1 MSRYFRRDTI
11 EKQYRN
17 HLQTSLTSSIS
28 MYDVELVLTCAY
40 TLRPRPQLKEIW
52 TILTGYHCYELSSS
66 WQKRAVE
73 GVFYRYHEKLHTEK
87 GWEEHLSIYQT
98 LPLSKR
104 LFSFESNGDWHIHRP
119 TSDPYIDLF
128 INIATEQ
135 KVLQLLNEEAKS
147 GRLRGE
153 DTYFQKHKRIK
164 IPRNKGEKVSLTI
177 PRLFLYYQLLKFLP
191 KNKVIIPA
199 VVSDGLYRY
208 QSPIHSEEMRTF
220 QAQGV
225 EEGIISPLWVWRDK
239 KRILRQ
245 VNEQER
251 EQYAE
256 EMGNLASSTKWEQQA
271 KRSLLTNGK
280 RKGRPFG
287 YYSGYIH
294 ITGGVGV
301 GKNSFIEEE
310 LYRLY
315 QIEKQDI
322 VTVVVLSNNSK
333 CLELHETLTLL
344 GLEAVVIPGVH
355 GKDKHEKEY
364 WNQALKTSSSLAQLA
379 KKTDTFSIIDGDCLF
394 QILHDVTPGKILPCL
409 QKKGFSK
416 YVKYENGTSHW
427 EETCCPYITQCSRMK
442 SYMEM
447 KQKKIW
453 ITNHAALEKTRLP
466 RLLDP
471 LRRPLWQLAYDVADI
486 VFLDE
491 VDDTMNAFA
500 SSCMEQTK
508 ITGDHFTLLS
518 RILDKTTQMIR
529 QDQSVL
535 KDEHIE
541 SWNYYCN
548 EIRHPLHKLEGFL
561 QEQLDFA
568 NGLYRKAFS
577 IYSLATD
584 FLSYFQFQDKMEEM
598 LYKNTLMEYLVREKN
613 EWNREKQAI
622 VFIEKFFGTTEE
634 VLRTIDRRKRREI
647 IDSFVGSFCTVKP
660 INTKRNKR
668 NYPSPSAEERVKLHF
683 EFFTYIYYFEKNLK
697 QLVSIFPS
705 LNSKFFEDE
714 NLSTL
719 FGSFNPL
726 HRLLSKP
733 SIGTKFGYR
742 ILAKRL
748 RSGKVQY
755 SLELLRYFGN
765 TKKLLTDVQMLMEKR
780 FLLYDRASREYQ
792 KSEGPCIVG
801 LSGTSF
807 LPGSPHF
814 HVPMKPI
821 WQLKNRHSKPRVEMF
836 YGFKPE
842 FHEKY
847 DYLYVSGSS
856 EEERIEMLKKMTHYY
871 VDSGMIESELH
882 YWEGNHPLKE
892 RRKILIVVNSYRDC
906 EAVASALLE
915 SKHFRN
921 TFAYLTN
928 LSEEMLDKTHTP
940 LHGYARHRQELE
952 FLPYEDIDVLIA
964 PLFVIAR
971 GFNILQQTE
980 GKKHRSYFGS
990 AFVFVRPYYSVDD
1003 MQNIFALLHHQEEEL
1018 LLQIQDINDRG
1029 EASNKKLYGS
1039 YMKKLYKD
1047 MNATFSYLQTKPFM
1061 TDRLTEQEMK
1071 QLSKYTLVLMQQV
1084 LGRMVRGDTDCRF
1097 IFADSKLDSHKEE
1110 RKGNKR
1116 YSMIANWMDI
1126 LNQYESHRI
1135 VADLFLPFAIGLR
1148 YISEYEI

>member
-1 MSRYFRRDTI
+1 MNKSFNRDTI
-11 EKQYRN
+11 EKHYRN
-17 HLQTSLTSSIS
+17 HLKTSHKSSVS
-28 MYDVELVLTCAY
+28 MYDMELILTCAY
-40 TLRPRPQLKEIW
+40 TLRPRPQLKEVW
-52 TILTGYHCYELSSS
+52 TILTGYYCYEISST
-66 WQKRAVE
+66 WKKRAIE

-104 LFSFESNGDWHIHRP
+104 LFAIGSNGEWYIHRP
-119 TSDPYIDLF
+119 TNDPYIDLF
-128 INIATEQ
+128 INEGKEK
-135 KVLQLLNEEAKS
+135 KVLQLLNEETKS
-147 GRLRGE
+147 GKLYSK
-153 DTYFQKHKRIK
+153 DSYVKKHNRIK
-164 IPRNKGEKVSLTI
+164 IPRNKGEEVSLTV
-177 PRLFLYYQLLKFLP
+177 PRLFLYYHLLKFLP
-191 KNKVIIPA
+191 KNKVIIPV

-220 QAQGV
+220 QAQEV
-225 EEGIISPLWVWRDK
+225 DGIISPLWVWRDK

-251 EQYAE
+251 EQYAK
-256 EMGNLASSTKWEQQA
+256 EMGNLAGSTKWEQQA

-280 RKGRPFG
+280 RKGKHFG

-364 WNQALKTSSSLAQLA
+364 WHQALKVSASLSQLA
-379 KKTDTFSIIDGDCLF
+379 KKTDTLSTIDGDCLF
-394 QILHDVTPGKILPCL
+394 RILHDVNSGKVLPCM
-409 QKKGFSK
+409 QRKAFSK
-416 YVKYENGTSHW
+416 YVEYEDGTSQW
-427 EETCCPYITQCSRMK
+427 EETCCPYTTQCSRMK

-447 KQKKIW
+447 KEKKIW

-466 RLLDP
+466 QLLDP
-471 LRRPLWQLAYDVADI
+471 LKRPLWQLAYDVADI

-491 VDDTMNAFA
+491 IDDTMNAFG

-518 RILDKTTQMIR
+518 RILDKTTEMIR
-529 QDQSVL
+529 QNQSVL

-568 NGLYRKAFS
+568 NDLNRKAFS
-577 IYSLATD
+577 IYSLAID
-584 FLSYFQFQDKMEEM
+584 FLSYFQFQDDLEEM
-598 LYKNTLMEYLVREKN
+598 MYKNTLMEYLVRGKN
-613 EWNREKQAI
+613 EWYREKQAI
-622 VFIEKFFGTTEE
+622 AFIEKFFETTGA
-634 VLRTIDRRKRREI
+634 VLRMIDRKKRREI
-647 IDSFVGSFCTVKP
+647 IDSFICFFGKVKP
-660 INTKRNKR
+660 INTKRQKR
-668 NYPSPSAEERVKLHF
+668 NYPSLSAEERVKLHF

-697 QLVSIFPS
+697 KLVSIFPS
-705 LNSKFFEDE
+705 LPSKFFEDE
-714 NLSTL
+714 KLSTL
-719 FGSFNPL
+719 FGNFNLL
-726 HRLLSKP
+726 HRLLAKP

-748 RSGKVQY
+748 RSGQVEY
-755 SLELLRYFGN
+755 SMELLRYFGN
-765 TKKLLTDVQMLMEKR
+765 TKKLLTDVQILMEKR
-780 FLLYDRASREYQ
+780 FLLYDQATMEYQ
-792 KSEGPCIVG
+792 KNDGPCVVG

-821 WQLKNRHSKPRVEMF
+821 WQLKNRGSKPRVEMF

-842 FHEKY
+842 FQEQY

-856 EEERIEMLKKMTHYY
+856 EEQRNEMLKKMTHYY
-871 VDSGMIESELH
+871 VDSGIIESELH
-882 YWEGNHPLKE
+882 YWKEKHALKE
-892 RRKILIVVNSYRDC
+892 ARKVLIVVNSYRDC
-906 EAVASALLE
+906 EAVANALLE
-915 SKHFRN
+915 SKHFQN

-928 LSEEMLDKTHTP
+928 LSEELLDKKHVP
-940 LHGYARHRQELE
+940 LHGHARHRQEVE
-952 FLPYEDIDVLIA
+952 FLPHEDIDVLIA

-1003 MQNIFALLHHQEEEL
+1003 MQNIFTLLHHKEEEQ
-1018 LLQIQDINDRG
+1018 LLQIQDINDKK
-1029 EASNKKLYGS
+1029 ELSNKKLYGS
-1039 YMKKLYKD
+1039 YMKMLYKE
-1047 MNATFSYLQTKPFM
+1047 MNATFAYLQTKPFM
-1061 TDRLTEQEMK
+1061 TNRLTEQEME

-1097 IFADSKLDSHKEE
+1097 IFADSKLDSHREE
-1110 RKGNKR
+1110 QKGNKR
-1116 YSMIANWMDI
+1116 YSMIANWTDI
-1126 LNQYESHRI
+1126 LKQYESHRI
-1135 VADLFLPFAIGLR
+1135 VADLFFPFAVGLR